1 MLGLLRH
8 SIWGHLKTQKK
19 KNNFLI
25 LIFLIG
31 VVAGAFAVKTLPD
44 EQKAELISYL
54 RLFFQ
59 GLSTSSDTVR
69 SPDLLYSAL
78 YNNAKTIGIIWLL
91 GFTVIGVLIFL
102 FIIFT
107 RGFVIGFTVGFLV
120 NEYLVRGLAFAL
132 VSTLPHNFFAVPS
145 LLLTGVAAISFS
157 IHIIKVKKKQMAFLP
172 RTIHYTLLCTCTLLV
187 MLVAGIIEVMISPV
201 FMKMVAAFLMKY

>member
-1 MLGLLRH
+1 MLGFLRH
-8 SIWGHLKTQKK
+8 SILGHLKTHIVAYF
-19 KNNFLI
+19 FLI
-25 LIFLIG
+25 LIFMIG

-44 EQKAELISYL
+44 EQKTELISYL

-59 GLSTSSDTVR
+59 GLTTSSDMVR
-69 SPDLLYSAL
+69 SPELLQSAL

-91 GFTVIGVLIFL
+91 GFTVIGIPVIL

-157 IHIIKVKKKQMAFLP
+157 IQIIKPNKKQRAFLP
-172 RTIHYTLLCTCTLLV
+172 RTIQYSLLCTCTLLV
-187 MLVAGIIEVMISPV
+187 MVAAGVIEVMISPV
-201 FMKMVAAFLMKY
+201 FMKMVAALLIKY

>member
-8 SIWGHLKTQKK
+8 SIWGHLKTHIVAYF
-19 KNNFLI
+19 FLI
-25 LIFLIG
+25 LIFMIG

-59 GLSTSSDTVR
+59 GLTTSSDTVR
-69 SPDLLYSAL
+69 SPDLLQSAL
-78 YNNAKTIGIIWLL
+78 YNNAKAIGIIWLL
-91 GFTVIGVLIFL
+91 GFTVIGVPIIL

-120 NEYLVRGLAFAL
+120 NEYLMGGLAFAL
-132 VSTLPHNFFAVPS
+132 VSILPHNFFAVPS

-157 IHIIKVKKKQMAFLP
+157 IQIIKPNKKQRAFLP
-172 RTIHYTLLCTCTLLV
+172 RTIQYSLLCTCTLLV
-187 MLVAGIIEVMISPV
+187 MVAAGVIEVMISPV
-201 FMKMVAAFLMKY
+201 FMKMVAALLIKY